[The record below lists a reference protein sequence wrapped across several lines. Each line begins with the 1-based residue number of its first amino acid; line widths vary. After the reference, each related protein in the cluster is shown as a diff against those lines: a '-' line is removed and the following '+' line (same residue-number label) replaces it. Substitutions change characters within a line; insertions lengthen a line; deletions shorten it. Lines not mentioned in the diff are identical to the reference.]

1 MSISRNILEVL
12 EDNNQSKWYTMVLI
26 VKSRKQLK
34 VEFDYTD
41 WFTSPFTS
49 NQRLS
54 FFKHKCLGEEPE
66 NNDLLQ
72 LFKEMEE
79 YKKQS

>member
-1 MSISRNILEVL
+1 LS
-12 EDNNQSKWYTMVLI
+12 LI
-26 VKSRKQLK
+26 TLIGLPVPLPLIKGCL
-34 VEFDYTD
+34 
-41 WFTSPFTS
+41 
-49 NQRLS
+49 

-79 YKKQS
+79 YKKQG